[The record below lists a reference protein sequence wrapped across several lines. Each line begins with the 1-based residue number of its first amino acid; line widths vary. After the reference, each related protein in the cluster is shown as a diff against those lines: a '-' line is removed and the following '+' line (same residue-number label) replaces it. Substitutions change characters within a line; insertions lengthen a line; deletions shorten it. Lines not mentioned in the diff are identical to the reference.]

1 MNTIQQTY
9 SPAYVKKE
17 AGVSAWKIF
26 IKWADGQE
34 ENRFMWLAIAIFG
47 HGCFFTI
54 ITVGAIL
61 LSGNSFI
68 LWPFAIGA
76 MAMTLIT
83 NLAALPTK
91 ITVPVFFA
99 SLLIDA
105 VIIAICLVNGLD
117 ISTTYV

>member
-9 SPAYVKKE
+9 SPAYVKKK
-17 AGVSAWKIF
+17 AGVSPWKKF

-76 MAMTLIT
+76 MAMPLIT

-91 ITVPVFFA
+91 ITLPVFFA
-99 SLLIDA
+99 SLLIDV
-105 VIIAICLVNGLD
+105 VIIAICLANGLD
-117 ISTTYV
+117 ISSTYI

>member
-9 SPAYVKKE
+9 SPAYAKKE
-17 AGVSAWKIF
+17 ASVSAWKKF
-26 IKWADGQE
+26 IKWAEGQE
-34 ENRFMWLAIAIFG
+34 ENRFLWLAIAIFG

-54 ITVGAIL
+54 LTVGAIV

-99 SLLIDA
+99 SLLIDF
-105 VIIAICLVNGLD
+105 VIIAICLANGLD
-117 ISTTYV
+117 FSSTFM